1 MAGSLAPETRLAHY
15 RILSSIGAGGM
26 GEVYLAED
34 TRLGRRV
41 ALKLLP
47 AEFTQHPE
55 RIARFEQEAR
65 AASAL
70 NHPNIITVF
79 DIGQYDGRHFIAFEY
94 VAGMTLRQHLADQ
107 LTLSKALD
115 IALQTATALQAAHE
129 AGITHR
135 DIKPENVMLRPDGY
149 VKVLDFGLAKLTER
163 LGESGA
169 NRHSGEDE
177 PTLVLSASRAAAAP
191 ALRRPVAP
199 IPTDPGTVMGTMRYM
214 SPEQAR
220 GQRVDARSDIFSLGV
235 VLYEMIAGR
244 LPFDG
249 ATSSDVLAAI
259 LRGRPKPLTKTV
271 AHCPAELETSV
282 AKALRKDRA
291 QRYQTI
297 TELCN
302 DLRQVK
308 TRLEIDAALA
318 SLSPNE
324 IAARSSARLNTLSSA
339 GLSEALTVGPS
350 GEIGK
355 PTNIRRPRKGKTSRT
370 IDSLAILPL
379 VNVSKDSQMEYLSDG
394 ITESIINSLAQLPK
408 LRVVPASTVQ
418 RYKGQV
424 TDPQLAGQELK
435 VRAILTGRVQLLA
448 NSLIVKT
455 ELIDVHNNA
464 QLWGEQYRRQLTDIF
479 ALQDE
484 ISQEISH
491 QLRLQ
496 LSGEEKRKL
505 VKRYTDNIEAYH
517 LYLKGRYYVSK
528 RTPEWI
534 RKGIEHYQQA
544 IDLDPNYALAYAG
557 LADAF
562 GFLASS
568 TGGQPPREAYPK
580 AKAAALKA
588 LELDEALGEAHCSLG
603 FFHLLY
609 DWDFPAAERQ
619 YKRAIELSPNYA
631 NAHDG
636 YGFYLKATGQHAAAL
651 RECTL
656 AQQLDPL
663 SLFTTLSVG
672 WAHYFARR
680 FDDALAQGRKVLD
693 LDPNFGFAYAHAGL
707 CHVHLGQ
714 FEEAVATT
722 RKAVNLVGGNPNFL
736 AYLGYALGSAG
747 QSREARQMLAQLE
760 RLRKRQYVSAYFSA
774 MIYLGLGNWHEALNW
789 LEQAYEERSGFLA
802 FMKVE
807 PMLDVVRSEE
817 RFAKLLELIH

>member
-1 MAGSLAPETRLAHY
+1 MAEPLAPETLLTHY
-15 RILSSIGAGGM
+15 RILAPLGAGGM

-41 ALKLLP
+41 ALKILP
-47 AEFTQHPE
+47 TELSKHPE

-79 DIGQYDGRHFIAFEY
+79 DIGKHAGRHFIAFEY
-94 VAGMTLRQHLADQ
+94 VTGVTLRQHLTGP
-107 LTLSKALD
+107 LTLREALD
-115 IALQTATALQAAHE
+115 IAIQTAAALQAAHE

-149 VKVLDFGLAKLTER
+149 VKVLDFGLAKLTEKS
-163 LGESGA
+163 ESKFDPEAATKLKA
-169 NRHSGEDE
+169 N
-177 PTLVLSASRAAAAP
+177 TN
-191 ALRRPVAP
+191 
-199 IPTDPGTVMGTMRYM
+199 PGMVMGTVRYM

-235 VLYEMIAGR
+235 LLYEMIARR

-249 ATSSDVLAAI
+249 ATASDVIAAI
-259 LRGRPKPLTKTV
+259 LREEPEPLGRVV
-271 AHCPAELETSV
+271 ANLPVELGCSV
-282 AKALRKDRA
+282 AKALCKDRDE
-291 QRYQTI
+291 RYQTI
-297 TELCN
+297 NGLCS
-302 DLRQVK
+302 DLRQLK

-318 SLSPNE
+318 SLSSTE
-324 IAARSSARLNTLSSA
+324 LASRSSGGIS
-339 GLSEALTVGPS
+339 LSEAVTVELKS
-350 GEIGK
+350 GA
-355 PTNIRRPRKGKTSRT
+355 GKTTSTRRSRKSKTPKT

-379 VNVSKDSQMEYLSDG
+379 ANVSKDSQMEYLSDG

-418 RYKGQV
+418 RYKGHAV
-424 TDPQLAGQELK
+424 DPQLTGKELK
-435 VRAILTGRVQLLA
+435 VRAILTGRVQLVA
-448 NSLIVKT
+448 NALIVKT
-455 ELIDVHNNA
+455 ELIDVTNNA

-505 VKRYTDNIEAYH
+505 VKRYTDNTEAYH

-609 DWDFPAAERQ
+609 DWDFAAAERQ

-636 YGFYLKATGQHAAAL
+636 YGFYLKATGQHTEAL

-680 FDDALAQGRKVLD
+680 FDEALAQGRKVLE

-707 CHVHLGQ
+707 CYVHLGQ
-714 FEEAVATT
+714 FEEAVAAT

-736 AYLGYALGSAG
+736 AYLGYALGCAG
-747 QSREARQMLAQLE
+747 QLREARQMLAQLE

-774 MIYLGLGNWHEALNW
+774 MIYLGLGNRHEALNW
-789 LEQAYEERSGFLA
+789 LEQAYEERSGFLT

-807 PMLDVVRSEE
+807 PMLDVVRDEE
-817 RFAKLLELIH
+817 RFASLLALIH

>member
-1 MAGSLAPETRLAHY
+1 MAGSLATETSLAHY

-79 DIGQYDGRHFIAFEY
+79 DIGRYDGRHFIAFEY
-94 VAGMTLRQHLADQ
+94 VEGMTLRQHLAGT
-107 LTLSKALD
+107 LGLSKALD
-115 IALQTATALQAAHE
+115 IAIQTATALQAAHE

-163 LGESGA
+163 LSESSA
-169 NRHSGEDE
+169 NKRRGEDE
-177 PTLVLSASRAAAAP
+177 PTLVLSAGRAAAAP
-191 ALRRPVAP
+191 ALRHPAP
-199 IPTDPGTVMGTMRYM
+199 PTPTDPGTVMGTVRYM

-220 GQRVDARSDIFSLGV
+220 GQQVDARSDIFSLGV

-249 ATSSDVLAAI
+249 ATANDVLAAI

-271 AHCPAELETSV
+271 VNCPAELEKSV
-282 AKALRKDRA
+282 TKALRKDRA

-324 IAARSSARLNTLSSA
+324 IAARSSARLSENLSQ
-339 GLSEALTVGPS
+339 ALTVELSS
-350 GEIGK
+350 GTGK
-355 PTNIRRPRKGKTSRT
+355 TTNIGRSRKGKTSKI

-418 RYKGQV
+418 RYKGHAV
-424 TDPQLAGQELK
+424 DPQLTGQELN
-435 VRAILTGRVQLLA
+435 VRAILTGRVQLVGK
-448 NSLIVKT
+448 SLIVKT
-455 ELIDVHNNA
+455 ELIDVRNNA

-484 ISQEISH
+484 ISQEISAK
-491 QLRLQ
+491 LRLQ
-496 LSGEEKRKL
+496 LSGEDKKKL
-505 VKRYTDNIEAYH
+505 VKRYTDNTEAYH

-603 FFHLLY
+603 FFHLLF
-609 DWDFPAAERQ
+609 DWDFTAAERQ
-619 YKRAIELSPNYA
+619 YKRALELSPNYA

-636 YGFYLKATGQHAAAL
+636 YGFYLKATGQHEAAL
-651 RECTL
+651 RECKL

-714 FEEAVATT
+714 FEEAVAAT

-736 AYLGYALGSAG
+736 AYLGYALGRAG
-747 QSREARQMLAQLE
+747 QHREARQMLAQLE

-817 RFAKLLELIH
+817 RFENLLRLIH